1 MSDTEQ
7 EIVANIS
14 DADLLAGAFGS
25 EPETATHEPEVI
37 EAPVN
42 DRPRDEHGRF
52 ASAPKVEEPA
62 ATVQTEAQA
71 ETQKEDAHVPSWRL
85 REVSEAKR
93 AAERRA
99 EENERKARELEAML
113 QNIQRQQ
120 QPQQPQVNLV
130 DALFGDKPEEALTQ
144 VVNPMLEPF
153 QRMAVEAKTR
163 ADRLEAAFQYTR
175 EEVEA
180 AEKAFNEAAASGQM
194 DRNEWARIQN
204 SPNPFAA
211 AVEWHKRNTVLSE
224 VGTDPN
230 AWLEKKLEER
240 LSDPAFLAKAIERV
254 RGGQAPQGGSAPST
268 VTRLPPSLNR
278 ASGSAARGSEDLDDS
293 DKGLLKSFL
302 PR

>member
-7 EIVANIS
+7 EIIADVS
-14 DADLLAGAFGS
+14 DAELLAGALGS
-25 EPETATHEPEVI
+25 EPETVTQEPEAI
-37 EAPVN
+37 EAAVE

-52 ASAPKVEEPA
+52 APKKGAEPA
-62 ATVQTEAQA
+62 ETVQPEAQA
-71 ETQKEDAHVPSWRL
+71 DAQREDAHVPSWRL

-99 EENERKARELEAML
+99 EENERKARELEQLL
-113 QNIQRQQ
+113 QQIQRSQQPQQ
-120 QPQQPQVNLV
+120 QPQNLV
-130 DALFGDKPEEALTQ
+130 DALFGDKPEEAIGQ
-144 VVNPMLEPF
+144 VVSPILQPF
-153 QRMAVEAKTR
+153 QKMAVEAKQR
-163 ADRLEAAFQYTR
+163 ADRLEAAFQYSR
-175 EEVEA
+175 EDVEA

-240 LSDPAFLAKAIERV
+240 LNDPAFLAKAIERV
-254 RGGQAPQGGSAPST
+254 RGGQAPQAGGSAPST

-278 ASGSAARGSEDLDDS
+278 AAGSAPRGSDDIDDS
-293 DKGLLKSFL
+293 DRGLLKSFL